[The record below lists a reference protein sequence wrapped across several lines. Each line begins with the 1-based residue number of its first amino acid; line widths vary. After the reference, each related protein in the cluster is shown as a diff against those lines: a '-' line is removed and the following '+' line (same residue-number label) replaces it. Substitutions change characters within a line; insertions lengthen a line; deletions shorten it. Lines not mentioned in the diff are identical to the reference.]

1 MPYGLLADLTV
12 VVHAAFIVFAAAGGL
27 LALRW
32 RWMPWLHVPAVAWA
46 AFIECSGGIC
56 PLTPLE
62 NRLRTRAG
70 GSSYEGDFI
79 ERYLV
84 PIVYPTGLTRS
95 MQIALAAGLVLA
107 NVAVYTIVWRRRRRR
122 TGAARHRDRL

>member
-1 MPYGLLADLTV
+1 
-12 VVHAAFIVFAAAGGL
+12 
-27 LALRW
+27 
-32 RWMPWLHVPAVAWA
+32 MPWLHLPAVAWA
-46 AFIECSGGIC
+46 AFIECSGGLC

-107 NVAVYTIVWRRRRRR
+107 NVAVYAVVWRRRRRQ
-122 TGAARHRDRL
+122 TGAARHRIRM

>member
-12 VVHAAFIVFAAAGGL
+12 VVHAAFIVFAAAGGV

-32 RWMPWLHVPAVAWA
+32 RWMPWLHLPAVAWA
-46 AFIECSGGIC
+46 AFIECSGGLC

-95 MQIALAAGLVLA
+95 MQIALAAGLVIA
-107 NVAVYTIVWRRRRRR
+107 NVAVYAVVWRRRRRQ
-122 TGAARHRDRL
+122 TGAARHRIRM